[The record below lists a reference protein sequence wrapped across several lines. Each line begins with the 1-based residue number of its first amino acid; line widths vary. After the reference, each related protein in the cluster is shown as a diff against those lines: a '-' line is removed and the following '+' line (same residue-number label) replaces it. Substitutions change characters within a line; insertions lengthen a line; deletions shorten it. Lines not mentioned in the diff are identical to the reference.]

1 MTRIELP
8 ATFDATTVRG
18 VYDKL
23 RVLLE
28 QGDDVTIDG
37 AKVEAID
44 TAGAQLLAAF
54 ALSGR
59 RVHLQVSKP
68 LEDFLQAT
76 AIAVVV
82 VPEH

>member
-1 MTRIELP
+1 MKRIELP

-59 RVHLQVSKP
+59 RVHLQASKP

-76 AIAVVV
+76 ALAVVV